1 MGLGECM
8 DVFLARQPI
17 FNADREIVAFELLYR
32 GGKINAF
39 SGEVQD
45 DEASSKV
52 IFDTF
57 QNFGLETITSGYPAF
72 INFSAR
78 LIEEEV
84 ARCFAKSI
92 WWWNFWKRFDQ
103 RWRLLRNAGN

>member
-57 QNFGLETITSGYPAF
+57 QNFGLRQSLQAIPPS
-72 INFSAR
+72 
-78 LIEEEV
+78 
-84 ARCFAKSI
+84 
-92 WWWNFWKRFDQ
+92 
-103 RWRLLRNAGN
+103 